1 VTPTPKTAAEAHP
14 EQPSE
19 QEETKSSGTIIL
31 VTTEEAKGMMETT
44 NAVNNGEEC
53 KLPIVD
59 LPERG
64 DNEATPVQPI
74 DRGAHR

>member
-1 VTPTPKTAAEAHP
+1 
-14 EQPSE
+14 
-19 QEETKSSGTIIL
+19 
-31 VTTEEAKGMMETT
+31 MMETK